1 MWASPARIGLV
12 GSSGYEDKLEAEKAR
27 STLQLLFKAARLLN
41 ERAIARV
48 RARTN
53 RPVRFAHT
61 TLLPH
66 VALEG
71 TRLTDLASRLGVTKQ
86 AAGQLVDEL
95 VEMGMLER
103 APDPEDARAK
113 LVRFSK
119 RGRTALLEGLAVL
132 NELEAELRDL
142 VGEPEMRA
150 LHDALDAIV
159 RREVALEQE
168 RAPGGATER
177 SGVARAVRKRAKVRS
192 GRT

>member
-1 MWASPARIGLV
+1 V
-12 GSSGYEDKLEAEKAR
+12 GSTTYADKLEAEKAK

-48 RARTN
+48 RTRMN
-53 RPVRFAHT
+53 RPVRVAHT

-66 VALEG
+66 VDLEG

-119 RGRTALLEGLAVL
+119 RGRAALLEGLGVL
-132 NELEAELRDL
+132 SEIEAELRDL
-142 VGEPEMRA
+142 VGDTKMRA
-150 LHDALDAIV
+150 VHDALDAIV
-159 RREVALEQE
+159 RREVALEEE
-168 RAPGGATER
+168 RAQE
-177 SGVARAVRKRAKVRS
+177 VAAAKRASHRP
-192 GRT
+192 RRP